1 MAPEP
6 PTASQRTSHDH
17 LPPRLPER
25 RSPDH
30 RRRPDP
36 AEILRAAPGG
46 RYYPP
51 ALTGLRG
58 SHPGAFEVAH
68 QMGWEKKT
76 FDVDHLPIE
85 EEYDLV
91 VVGGG
96 ISASP
101 PPGSIANGTPRRAS
115 WSSRTTTTSAAMPS
129 ATNSRPAGALSRL
142 RRQRVAAIA
151 ERPYSEDAKHLLK
164 RLGVELKRFETAFD
178 TDFYPGLGLSRA
190 VFFDKASFG
199 VDKLVSGDPTPMV
212 ADEVPAIV
220 SMPAPGAPS
229 SATSR

>member
-1 MAPEP
+1 
-6 PTASQRTSHDH
+6 
-17 LPPRLPER
+17 
-25 RSPDH
+25 
-30 RRRPDP
+30 
-36 AEILRAAPGG
+36 
-46 RYYPP
+46 
-51 ALTGLRG
+51 
-58 SHPGAFEVAH
+58 
-68 QMGWEKKT
+68 MGWEKKT

-96 ISASP
+96 ISGLAAAWFYRERHPAARILVIENHDDFGGHAKRNEFQAGGRTILGYGGSESLQSP
-101 PPGSIANGTPRRAS
+101 N
-115 WSSRTTTTSAAMPS
+115 
-129 ATNSRPAGALSRL
+129 AL
-142 RRQRVAAIA
+142 
-151 ERPYSEDAKHLLK
+151 YSEDAKHLLK

-229 SATSR
+229 SAISR

>member
-1 MAPEP
+1 M
-6 PTASQRTSHDH
+6 TIS
-17 LPPRLPER
+17 R
-25 RSPDH
+25 RDFLNGVALTIAAGLT
-30 RRRPDP
+30 P

-96 ISASP
+96 ISGLAAAWFYRERHPAARILVIENHDDFGGHAKRNEFQAGGRTILGYGGSESLQSP
-101 PPGSIANGTPRRAS
+101 N
-115 WSSRTTTTSAAMPS
+115 
-129 ATNSRPAGALSRL
+129 AL
-142 RRQRVAAIA
+142 
-151 ERPYSEDAKHLLK
+151 YSEDAKHLLK
-164 RLGVELKRFETAFD
+164 HLGVELKRFETAFD

>member
-1 MAPEP
+1 M
-6 PTASQRTSHDH
+6 TIS
-17 LPPRLPER
+17 R
-25 RSPDH
+25 RDFLNGVALTIAAGLT
-30 RRRPDP
+30 P

-96 ISASP
+96 ISGLAAAW
-101 PPGSIANGTPRRAS
+101 SIANGTPRRAS
-115 WSSRTTTTSAAMPS
+115 SSSRTTTTSAAMPS
-129 ATNSRPAGALSRL
+129 ATNSRPAGA
-142 RRQRVAAIA
+142 
-151 ERPYSEDAKHLLK
+151 
-164 RLGVELKRFETAFD
+164 
-178 TDFYPGLGLSRA
+178 
-190 VFFDKASFG
+190 
-199 VDKLVSGDPTPMV
+199 
-212 ADEVPAIV
+212 
-220 SMPAPGAPS
+220 PS
-229 SATSR
+229 SATAAASRCNRRTPSIAKTPNTC

>member
-1 MAPEP
+1 M
-6 PTASQRTSHDH
+6 TIS
-17 LPPRLPER
+17 R
-25 RSPDH
+25 RDFLNGVALTIAAGLT
-30 RRRPDP
+30 P

-96 ISASP
+96 ISGLAAAWFYRERHPAARILVIENHDDFGGHAKRNEFQAGGRTILGYGGSESLQSP
-101 PPGSIANGTPRRAS
+101 N
-115 WSSRTTTTSAAMPS
+115 
-129 ATNSRPAGALSRL
+129 AL
-142 RRQRVAAIA
+142 
-151 ERPYSEDAKHLLK
+151 YSEDAKHLLK

-178 TDFYPGLGLSRA
+178 TDFY
-190 VFFDKASFG
+190 
-199 VDKLVSGDPTPMV
+199 
-212 ADEVPAIV
+212 
-220 SMPAPGAPS
+220 
-229 SATSR
+229 